1 MVRLGGQAWRGTEDS
16 PGRVRER
23 AQGEPQQ
30 CHCRSGQGGDYG
42 IFKPPGNRAAAAGS
56 ESPLGL
62 ANRQALISPFSL
74 QWGSFGLG
82 ACPAPRSLQER
93 LGRCFLE
100 HQRPASTLA
109 TYDYSILSYYK
120 FSSSVTP
127 ATLGQWPSCWRAEGR
142 KLPPLQ
148 NVPLHSARG

>member
-1 MVRLGGQAWRGTEDS
+1 MATEDS

-30 CHCRSGQGGDYG
+30 CHCRSGQRGDYG
-42 IFKPPGNRAAAAGS
+42 IFTPPGNRVAAAGS

-62 ANRQALISPFSL
+62 ANRQALISPLSL
-74 QWGSFGLG
+74 QWGRFGLG
-82 ACPAPRSLQER
+82 ACPAPRSLRER

-109 TYDYSILSYYK
+109 TCDYLILHYYK

-127 ATLGQWPSCWRAEGR
+127 ATFQ
-142 KLPPLQ
+142 
-148 NVPLHSARG
+148 VLHSHTWPVAIALESTEQEVTTTAERSTGQR